1 MGEPKRVQ
9 THPILSTRAR
19 TRAGMK
25 VVVVGSGTVT
35 EYIIK
40 YCTGYWTGHRSLHSR
55 WYTAIYSIWSKI
67 PYYSFY
73 TVGVSEQ
80 VVSNTDSKALC
91 LLEG

>member
-9 THPILSTRAR
+9 THPVLSTRA
-19 TRAGMK
+19 RAGMK
-25 VVVVGSGTVT
+25 VVVVGTVT

-40 YCTGYWTGHRSLHSR
+40 YCTGYWAGHRSLHSR
-55 WYTAIYSIWSKI
+55 WYAAIYSIWSKI

-73 TVGVSEQ
+73 ISEQ

-91 LLEG
+91 SLEG